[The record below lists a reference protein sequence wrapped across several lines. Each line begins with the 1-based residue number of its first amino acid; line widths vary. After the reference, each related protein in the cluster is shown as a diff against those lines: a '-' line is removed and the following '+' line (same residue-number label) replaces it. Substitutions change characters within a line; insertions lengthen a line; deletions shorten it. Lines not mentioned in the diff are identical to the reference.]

1 MTLMSKC
8 KYESEEKEECLL
20 FDELWCPCSAYEEQK
35 EEEEGKNMTVRYG
48 DYAISDLVK
57 DLNSARNQLLSENV
71 AGIAWIQKAIRDSII
86 WIQLLQQELYSEKS
100 LRKDAELSLEENKNF
115 LEEVFGRKDIAD
127 FCTNLEKQNIRKYID
142 LKQWEELIE
151 VDEGK

>member
-1 MTLMSKC
+1 
-8 KYESEEKEECLL
+8 
-20 FDELWCPCSAYEEQK
+20 
-35 EEEEGKNMTVRYG
+35 MTVRYG

-71 AGIAWIQKAIRDSII
+71 AKIAWIQKAIRDSII

-127 FCTNLEKQNIRKYID
+127 FCTNLEKQNIRKYIY

-151 VDEGK
+151 GDEGK